1 MMKDDYMGE
10 TGNMVIANG
19 MSQLYTGARD
29 VDPYS
34 AFDDVLDADGGVTDI
49 DFSEFRS
56 GASRRARSRMGGK
69 EARRRKLNKVAGYY
83 PPVAVAR
90 AVKRSRNKRS
100 SESGNKKRTG
110 VGGFFQKTG
119 ESIRGGI
126 SNWRDQKNK
135 EAQQQQALI
144 AQAQASAPTA
154 EQLNALL
161 APSSANV
168 QAEQQNTKMS
178 PTLKWGLII
187 GGVAVAGFVGYLV
200 YKRMKNKAK

>member
-56 GASRRARSRMGGK
+56 GATRRARKRVSRSRDGGGT
-69 EARRRKLNKVAGYY
+69 RRGSRT
-83 PPVAVAR
+83 R
-90 AVKRSRNKRS
+90 SSSKRSTSGGSRS
-100 SESGNKKRTG
+100 RTG
-110 VGGFFQKTG
+110 FKGKLAQAGDT
-119 ESIRGGI
+119 IRGGFQ
-126 SNWRDQKNK
+126 NWRDQRNK

-161 APSSANV
+161 APSSAPV
-168 QAEQQNTKMS
+168 QTQQDTKMS